1 MANAKRPID
10 ICLGIGD
17 TMTSA
22 SLIVEMGVQTVLD
35 DVERNGNKSR
45 VLKEVIK

>member
-1 MANAKRPID
+1 
-10 ICLGIGD
+10 
-17 TMTSA
+17 MTSA